1 MKTKKENV
9 SFSIE
14 LLSRNQ
20 IKRAILPDGSGDKL
34 TLEGYLGELESVE
47 LIEDVLLEIKGSTGI
62 LRVGLSRE
70 VLVKGLKKK

>member
-1 MKTKKENV
+1 MKSKKENV

-20 IKRAILPDGSGDKL
+20 IKRVILPDGSGDKL